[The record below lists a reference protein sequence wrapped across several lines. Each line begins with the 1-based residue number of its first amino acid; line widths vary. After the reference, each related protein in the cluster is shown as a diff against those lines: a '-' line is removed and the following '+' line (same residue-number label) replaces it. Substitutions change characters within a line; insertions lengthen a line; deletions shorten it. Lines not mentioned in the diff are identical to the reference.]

1 MATTENTYTGDNS
14 TTLFSFT
21 FPYLEESD
29 VKVSLDG
36 VDQATSEYFF
46 ANATTISF
54 NTAPANGVAIRIYRV
69 TATDSAQATFFAGSG
84 IRAQDLNDNNLQILY
99 ATQETV
105 NRRLDSTGGSLTGNL
120 DMNGNKVVDLG
131 APTAATDA
139 ATRGY
144 IDGLVLSATIPDG
157 DRGDITVSAS
167 GATWTIDDG
176 VITSDKVAG
185 GVITSAKIAND
196 TIVNA
201 DVNSSAGIVATKLS
215 FTQSGTGATA
225 RTIDS
230 KLKDVVSVK
239 DFGATGDGTT
249 DDAAAIQA
257 AIDANPGKAILIPS
271 GTYLINTTIS
281 VDVSGADAACIRLVG
296 DGSTQT
302 IINNQT
308 GGAAFDIDSGTGAV
322 FAYDAA
328 FENLQITSVGSQAG
342 TIGIQLDG
350 CRFARIK
357 NVRITDM
364 ALHGIYGY
372 STVGDFTDTAQILIE
387 QSEITGCGG
396 YGIYAQSD
404 TTAIQYNWNLNQVR
418 VGNCTL
424 GGVLWESMVNARIE
438 NCGIFYNDG
447 FGLKI
452 TQPAGG
458 NSSKLIT
465 IANTEFDTN
474 DGVQIDLDVAEG
486 VKLDQVY
493 LVANTGLSQTFTK
506 GIVVGAS
513 CSNITT
519 NQMQPRLD
527 PTLTGINVLEVE
539 AGATDVVARDTNYN
553 GYLVANGNMY
563 VDNTVSLQLYIDDRS
578 NRHRAYTGT
587 YTVTVGNLSDA
598 TVSATT
604 QTGHYSVAGNTVTA
618 GFRNLNNIDLTGFPG
633 SSIITFTLPK
643 ACITADVG
651 FIGNAIVTNDS
662 GSANPPY
669 PVATNGSNKS
679 SMQRAGTAAFLTE
692 ADLTSGT
699 SDVAHFT
706 LTYIWE

>member
-1 MATTENTYTGDNS
+1 MTKT
-14 TTLFSFT
+14 
-21 FPYLEESD
+21 
-29 VKVSLDG
+29 
-36 VDQATSEYFF
+36 
-46 ANATTISF
+46 
-54 NTAPANGVAIRIYRV
+54 R
-69 TATDSAQATFFAGSG
+69 
-84 IRAQDLNDNNLQILY
+84 DL
-99 ATQETV
+99 A
-105 NRRLDSTGGSLTGNL
+105 
-120 DMNGNKVVDLG
+120 DLG
-131 APTAATDA
+131 
-139 ATRGY
+139 
-144 IDGLVLSATIPDG
+144 
-157 DRGDITVSAS
+157 
-167 GATWTIDDG
+167 
-176 VITSDKVAG
+176 G
-185 GVITSAKIAND
+185 GFIQA
-196 TIVNA
+196 
-201 DVNSSAGIVATKLS
+201 
-215 FTQSGTGATA
+215 GTGAVQ
-225 RTIDS
+225 RTVES
-230 KLKDVVSVK
+230 KLQDVVSVK
-239 DFGATGDGTT
+239 DFGAVGDGVT

-357 NVRITDM
+357 NVSITDM

-372 STVGDFTDTAQILIE
+372 STAGDFTDTTQILIE

-438 NCGIFYNDG
+438 SCGIFYNDG

-474 DGVQIDLDVAEG
+474 DGVQIDLDVASG

-513 CSNITT
+513 SFNVTT

-539 AGATDVVARDTNYN
+539 AGATDVVARDTNYS

-563 VDNTVSLQLYIDDRS
+563 VDNTVSLELYIDDKL
-578 NRHRAYTGT
+578 NRHRAYKGT

>member
-1 MATTENTYTGDNS
+1 MTKT
-14 TTLFSFT
+14 
-21 FPYLEESD
+21 
-29 VKVSLDG
+29 
-36 VDQATSEYFF
+36 
-46 ANATTISF
+46 
-54 NTAPANGVAIRIYRV
+54 R
-69 TATDSAQATFFAGSG
+69 
-84 IRAQDLNDNNLQILY
+84 DL
-99 ATQETV
+99 A
-105 NRRLDSTGGSLTGNL
+105 
-120 DMNGNKVVDLG
+120 DLG
-131 APTAATDA
+131 
-139 ATRGY
+139 
-144 IDGLVLSATIPDG
+144 
-157 DRGDITVSAS
+157 
-167 GATWTIDDG
+167 
-176 VITSDKVAG
+176 G
-185 GVITSAKIAND
+185 GFIQA
-196 TIVNA
+196 
-201 DVNSSAGIVATKLS
+201 
-215 FTQSGTGATA
+215 GTGATQ
-225 RTIDS
+225 RTVES
-230 KLKDVVSVK
+230 KLQDVVSVK

-513 CSNITT
+513 SFNVTT

-527 PTLTGINVLEVE
+527 ATLTGINVLEVE
-539 AGATDVVARDTNYN
+539 AGATDVVARDTNYS
-553 GYLVANGNMY
+553 GYLLANGNMY
-563 VDNTVSLQLYIDDRS
+563 VDNTVSLELYIDDKL
-578 NRHRAYTGT
+578 NRHRAYKGT
-587 YTVTVGNLSDA
+587 YTVTVGNLTDA

-633 SSIITFTLPK
+633 GSIITFTLPK
-643 ACITADVG
+643 TCILADVG
-651 FIGNAIVTNDS
+651 FIGNAIVTSDS
-662 GSANPPY
+662 GSADPPY
-669 PVATNGSNKS
+669 PVTTNGSNKGY
-679 SMQRAGTAAFLTE
+679 MQRAGTAAFLTE
-692 ADLTSGT
+692 ANLTSGT
-699 SDVAHFT
+699 SDVTFFT